1 DQAQHINFARAQLIL
16 GSVLSQLRRDFGRY
30 SLVSSMDTPDRV
42 QQFSAYVS
50 LQDVSPSTRFDGAQD
65 LNIPGIGRQYDDLG
79 VREFVSDP
87 VDGFGAI
94 HIGHLNIHQ
103 SDIRPVPSK
112 LLDGLLAVG
121 RLGYQLHVW
130 FSLNQGRDSLAQKG
144 MVIHGEDP
152 NHTTIGA

>member
-1 DQAQHINFARAQLIL
+1 MGPIISAQLRENAADVALDGCFLNGELVRNLLIGITSGDQAQHINFARAQLIL

-65 LNIPGIGRQYDDLG
+65 LNIPGISRQYDDLG

-87 VDGFGAI
+87 VDG
-94 HIGHLNIHQ
+94 
-103 SDIRPVPSK
+103 
-112 LLDGLLAVG
+112 
-121 RLGYQLHVW
+121 
-130 FSLNQGRDSLAQKG
+130 
-144 MVIHGEDP
+144 
-152 NHTTIGA
+152 